1 MGQVDDLEAE
11 VRALRERLSL
21 LSEASLRIN
30 ESLDFETV
38 LRGVMGSA
46 QSLTGSRYGMLLLY
60 DDRGWIV
67 DFIGFGGTRKQ
78 AQEFWVLPS
87 GMKYQK
93 HLSAFSESIRIRDF
107 HSHLKEQGLPEF
119 NPPFPVNPVMP
130 FLVAP
135 IRSQG
140 ERLGAIYLADKEGG
154 SGQEFSADDEE
165 TMVMFAS
172 QVALVISNVRRH
184 REELRS
190 RASLETLLNSV
201 PVGVL
206 VFDAEIRVLRSAN
219 REVSRIV
226 REVLMSGASVQEILD
241 TATFWNADGKEVT
254 GRDLPLGR
262 SLATGKAVMAEEY
275 VVEAPGGQTATVL
288 VNATPVRSEDGKVD
302 SLVLTVQDMSPQADL
317 ERLRTEF
324 LGIVGHELRMPL
336 TSIKGSAA
344 TLLAGIS
351 SLRRTE
357 MVEFLRI
364 IDEQADYM
372 TGLIADLIDVVRIE
386 TGRLSV
392 VPKPAEVPRVVDEA
406 RNAFL
411 AAGGRDNVRISLPSD
426 LPPVMAEGRRVVQV
440 LCNLLT
446 NASRNSHDESAIKV
460 SAAVDGIYVAFSVAD
475 EGRGLTADRLPH
487 LFTKFYRLQG
497 QDPSADL
504 GLGLAICKGIVE
516 AHGGRIWAESDGP
529 GLGSRFIF
537 TIPAAD
543 PDAAVPTGDRAQDPT
558 SAPQGADSGR
568 MRVLALDDD
577 PRTLK
582 LVRDTLEHA
591 GYETI
596 VTGDPGQLADLV
608 EEADPH
614 VLLLDMMLPNTDGIA
629 LMRDVLAGC
638 DAPVIFLSAY
648 DRSELIESAFE
659 MGAVDYI
666 TKPFS
671 PTELAARVRAALRKR
686 PERKDSFVLG
696 DLAIDYANR
705 SVSVASR
712 PIGLTP
718 REYGV
723 LYELSSNAGAVLTQ
737 DQILQGVWGFD
748 NSVDVRVLRTT
759 IKNLR
764 RKLGDNI
771 VSPNYIYTVARV
783 GYRMPRP
790 DGSGDSA
797 AESIRGRA

>member
-1 MGQVDDLEAE
+1 MGQVDDPVAE
-11 VRALRERLSL
+11 VRALQDRVSL
-21 LSEASLRIN
+21 LSEPSLRVDEN
-30 ESLDFETV
+30 LDFDTV

-46 QSLTGSRYGMLLLY
+46 QSLTGARYGMLLLY
-60 DDRGWIV
+60 DDRGRVV
-67 DFIGFGGTRKQ
+67 DYIAFGVSREQ
-78 AQEFWVLPS
+78 AEEFLVMPD
-87 GMKYQK
+87 GMKFQK
-93 HLSAFSESIRIRDF
+93 HLGSFSEPIRIRDF
-107 HSHLKEQGLPEF
+107 HSHLEERGLPEF
-119 NPPFPVNPVMP
+119 NPPFPTNPVMP

-140 ERLGAIYLADKEGG
+140 ERFGAIYLGDKEGG
-154 SGQEFSADDEE
+154 SGQEFSSDDED
-165 TMVMFAS
+165 TMVMLAS
-172 QVALVISNVRRH
+172 QVALVINNARGH
-184 REELRS
+184 REEQRT
-190 RASLETLLNSV
+190 RAGLETLLNSV

-206 VFDAEIRVLRSAN
+206 VFDAETRMLTSAN
-219 REVSRIV
+219 REVGRIV
-226 REVLMSGASVQEILD
+226 REVLMSDGSVQEMLD
-241 TATFWNADGKEVT
+241 TATFWDSDGKQVT
-254 GRDLPLGR
+254 GRRLPMAR
-262 SLATGKAVMAEEY
+262 AIETGKAVMAEDY
-275 VVEAPGGQTATVL
+275 VVKAPGGQTAAVL
-288 VNATPVRSEDGKVD
+288 INATPVRSEDGKLD

-324 LGIVGHELRMPL
+324 LGMVGHELRMPL
-336 TSIKGSAA
+336 TSVKGSAA

-386 TGRLSV
+386 TGTLSV
-392 VPKPAEVPRVVDEA
+392 VPKPVEVAKVVDDA
-406 RNAFL
+406 RNTFL

-426 LPPVMAEGRRVVQV
+426 LPPVMAGGRRVVQV

-446 NASRNSHDESAIKV
+446 NASRNSHDESSIKV
-460 SAAVDGIYVAFSVAD
+460 SAAVEGVHVAFSVAD
-475 EGRGLTADRLPH
+475 NGRGLTADLLPH
-487 LFTKFYRLQG
+487 LFTKFYRPQG
-497 QDPSADL
+497 QDQSADL

-529 GLGSRFIF
+529 GLGSRFTF

-543 PDAAVPTGDRAQDPT
+543 PDAVVPTGDRAQD
-558 SAPQGADSGR
+558 SKLAPPEADSGR

-582 LVRDTLEHA
+582 LVRDTLEPA
-591 GYETI
+591 GFEAI

-608 EEADPH
+608 EETDPH

-629 LMRDVLAGC
+629 LMRDVLTGC

-648 DRSELIESAFE
+648 DRSELIERAFE

-671 PTELAARVRAALRKR
+671 PAELAARVRAALRKR

-696 DLAIDYANR
+696 DLAIDYGNR
-705 SVSVASR
+705 SVSVAGR
-712 PIGLTP
+712 FIDLTP

-723 LYELSSNAGAVLTQ
+723 LCELASNAGAVLTQ
-737 DQILQGVWGFD
+737 EQILQGVWGVD
-748 NSVDVRVLRTT
+748 NYVDVSVLRTT

-771 VSPNYIYTVARV
+771 VSPKYIYTVARV
-783 GYRMPRP
+783 GYRMPQP
-790 DGSGDSA
+790 DGSRD
-797 AESIRGRA
+797 RA